1 MAAEPRQVRT
11 ERDRQREETR
21 RRVYVAALEVFRR
34 DGFQKARIED
44 IADLASVSRGAFY
57 FHFATKEDVLL
68 QLLRERQESLAGE
81 IAALP
86 AEQPLVDTMH
96 AVARSIAASWEGDPA
111 MLVEIGIVALRL
123 TANELPQFREFH
135 PAERALA
142 VRFIAAQERG
152 ELGFGLPAELQCDFF
167 LVSLFAAA
175 VGWGGRPEIP
185 LDLVLAQV
193 VEFFRRG
200 SGMSMNVD

>member
-1 MAAEPRQVRT
+1 
-11 ERDRQREETR
+11 
-21 RRVYVAALEVFRR
+21 
-34 DGFQKARIED
+34 
-44 IADLASVSRGAFY
+44 
-57 FHFATKEDVLL
+57 
-68 QLLRERQESLAGE
+68 
-81 IAALP
+81 
-86 AEQPLVDTMH
+86 MH
-96 AVARSIAASWEGDPA
+96 TVARSIAATWQDDPA
-111 MLVEIGIVALRL
+111 LLVEIGIVALRL

-142 VRFIAAQERG
+142 ARFAVGQARG
-152 ELGFGLPAELQCDFF
+152 ELGSGLPSELLCDFF

-200 SGMSMNVD
+200 SAMS